1 MASQQIDRNK
11 LRAAIRHL
19 GSEYVFYMLDEAI
32 DLLPEA
38 ELLKLGRRYLDPSRL
53 EPDGAAEAG
62 LLAAVKAF
70 EKASLAGEYYE
81 DFNVNYTNC
90 TEKSTGT
97 AAWIAECRRL
107 LDRCVVEETKGN
119 PADVRKAFDTIFGL
133 LDHVDECREDV
144 VFFADEAGSW
154 QVGVDWDKVLPHW
167 FRVFSATAE
176 PQEYVRRITDLLNH
190 HCKHKSEKMLAVAY
204 ETAKPAQRKAFPDD
218 RPGSGRR

>member
-38 ELLKLGRRYLDPSRL
+38 ELLKLTKPYIDPSRL
-53 EPDGAAEAG
+53 EPDGTADAG

-81 DFNVNYTNC
+81 DFNVNSTNC

-97 AAWIAECRRL
+97 AAWNADCRRL
-107 LDRCVVEETKGN
+107 LDRCVASAICLVHA
-119 PADVRKAFDTIFGL
+119 PPSR
-133 LDHVDECREDV
+133 
-144 VFFADEAGSW
+144 SS
-154 QVGVDWDKVLPHW
+154 VLPRLAFLAALGGRKTPWWHN
-167 FRVFSATAE
+167 
-176 PQEYVRRITDLLNH
+176 QMKNRRGCTW
-190 HCKHKSEKMLAVAY
+190 
-204 ETAKPAQRKAFPDD
+204 
-218 RPGSGRR
+218 